1 MDFLIYI
8 TVIPLY
14 FVDVIQYSTVNDI
27 HGNSDNSVTLD
38 INIGK
43 CIFPMNDFCVK
54 SINGFCYLHLKLIY
68 INGNTIINIYKAK
81 FT

>member
-43 CIFPMNDFCVK
+43 RIF
-54 SINGFCYLHLKLIY
+54 SHE
-68 INGNTIINIYKAK
+68 
-81 FT
+81 

>member
-14 FVDVIQYSTVNDI
+14 FEDVIQYSTVNDI
-27 HGNSDNSVTLD
+27 HSVTLD

-43 CIFPMNDFCVK
+43 CIFSHNPLMVFVTC
-54 SINGFCYLHLKLIY
+54 
-68 INGNTIINIYKAK
+68 A
-81 FT
+81 